1 MSATRAPTIHGAYD
15 WEVTTLP
22 RELPDV
28 EDRSPDM
35 SQYDTWAGTKATNG
49 TDRTILSNVKSNL
62 QHVSYD
68 TFSGSVGTCV
78 AEFGKTAPSHYV
90 AFVEP
95 GKSQTWVTSI
105 AMEYGLRPDLL
116 LRIGEEGANMLPTS
130 LDMLGPENFPPTT
143 KDIVIVDN
151 GAFTGNQMANN
162 ITSANSILTKT
173 FGFSRDPYH
182 FHVIVPYTTAKA
194 DQKILSAG
202 KTGAKVHLYSLS
214 RKMPVVSDV
223 IHPRDQARASK
234 LLGFMPERVDS
245 TALTFFDHKIP
256 NSMSFPSGLERA
268 GFIPNQEP
276 PYKQPP
282 FVVPEMD

>member
-1 MSATRAPTIHGAYD
+1 MSAISDPIIHGAYD

-22 RELPDV
+22 LELPDV

-35 SQYDTWAGTKATNG
+35 DLYDTWADSKISKSGDRAILTKIKG
-49 TDRTILSNVKSNL
+49 NL
-62 QHVSYD
+62 RHVSYE
-68 TFSGSVGTCV
+68 TFSSGVGACV
-78 AEFGKTAPSHYV
+78 AKFAKTAPRNYV
-90 AFVEP
+90 SFVEP
-95 GKSQTWVTSI
+95 GKSQTWVTGI
-105 AMEYGLRPDLL
+105 AIKHGLSPDLF

-130 LDMLGPENFPPTT
+130 LEMLGFENFPPTT
-143 KDIVIVDN
+143 KDIVIVDD

-182 FHVIVPYTTAKA
+182 FHVIVPFTTAKA
-194 DQKILSAG
+194 HEKILSTG

-214 RKMPVVSDV
+214 EKMPVVSDV
-223 IHPRDQARASK
+223 IPSRDRARAST
-234 LLGFMPERVDS
+234 LLGFIPERVDS

-268 GFIPNQEP
+268 GFIPDQEP
-276 PYKQPP
+276 PYKGPP
-282 FVVPEMD
+282 FVPSEID